1 MFCALL
7 LGRVFGDLLLL
18 LRLPGS
24 CAVMSV
30 AVRSQEIFCC
40 VAEEFPRAIG
50 VSVME
55 MLVVAA
61 GLPNVKKCL
70 VGGGSGGVGG
80 PESWSAVCGWLRSL
94 WELVDDQVV
103 VAWSRSLLLALGVC
117 AWSEECVVDAP
128 LAVFPGG
135 CPVVEV
141 GVAVRGDAVGQD
153 MRDSSLAG
161 YGVQVADE
169 HEVLTGA
176 A

>member
-61 GLPNVKKCL
+61 GLSNVKKCL
-70 VGGGSGGVGG
+70 VGGGSGGVDG

-103 VAWSRSLLLALGVC
+103 V